1 MPIWLAISAI
11 GAAPTSAVYCYYSFA
26 VDMKFFF
33 QQPWMRRHP
42 SECEVPIGADELRI
56 VVVHHA
62 GKKLRRVW
70 DRTLA
75 TLLLGTSGPCATR
88 TRYRTLLRRAVMY
101 LVIRHDTVPQVCTYL
116 T

>member
-1 MPIWLAISAI
+1 MVGDISY
-11 GAAPTSAVYCYYSFA
+11 GAAPTSAVDCYYSFA
-26 VDMKFFF
+26 VNMNSFFF

-42 SECEVPIGADELRI
+42 SKCEVPIGADELRI
-56 VVVHHA
+56 AVVHHA

-101 LVIRHDTVPQVCTYL
+101 LVIRHDTVPQVCTCL

>member
-1 MPIWLAISAI
+1 MVGDISY

-33 QQPWMRRHP
+33 FSSRGCVGTPV
-42 SECEVPIGADELRI
+42 SAKSPIGADELRI
-56 VVVHHA
+56 AVVHHA

>member
-1 MPIWLAISAI
+1 
-11 GAAPTSAVYCYYSFA
+11 
-26 VDMKFFF
+26 
-33 QQPWMRRHP
+33 MRRHP
-42 SECEVPIGADELRI
+42 SKCEVPIGADELRI
-56 VVVHHA
+56 AVVHHA

-101 LVIRHDTVPQVCTYL
+101 LVIRHDTVPQVCTVLFTEVAQVCYIPYL
-116 T
+116 TGYKVIIARLAFY